1 MAVKKV
7 LAKNAK
13 KVSTKVVQSNKKNTA
28 SKNANTKILNNKTD
42 KSKKTLSKNLK
53 ELNNKKV
60 ENKSVKKSVSKKDI
74 NKKII
79 KTNIKA
85 VKSDNKKSL
94 TKKVTSKSI
103 KELSVKK
110 ITKKVVAKT
119 VGKRVIPK
127 RANDS
132 LKTPPRKIVKDKP
145 LSKSA
150 EDKKAAKKRNAEEER
165 FQELFTKG
173 KERGFV
179 TYDEVIKTFPN
190 IEQHIEMLEE
200 IYEKFAEARIDIL
213 ESGNILDMDT
223 TEITKMSKESDGGDS
238 IQIYLKEIGK
248 YPLIDSDE
256 EMVLAKKILEGDNE
270 AKNILAKSNLRL
282 VVSIAKKYTGRSADL
297 SLLDLVQEG
306 NIGLFKAVEK
316 FDYSKGFK
324 FSTYA
329 TWWIRQAITRAL
341 ADQSRTIRIPVHM
354 VETIAKYKQVFRRLS
369 QDLGREPLSEEIS
382 IEMDL
387 DIEKVHMIES
397 INQDTISLE
406 KPIGDDDDKS
416 TLGEFVADDKISSPD
431 QDASRRILRDQI
443 EEILATLS
451 DKERE
456 IVEMR
461 NGLGPHDGYQHTLE
475 EVGARFGVT
484 RERIRQIEAKVHE
497 KIRNHPK
504 ADRLRNY

>member
-1 MAVKKV
+1 MLLFKSMAVKKV
-7 LAKNAK
+7 TK
-13 KVSTKVVQSNKKNTA
+13 KVSQSNKKTVA
-28 SKNANTKILNNKTD
+28 PKNANTKILN
-42 KSKKTLSKNLK
+42 
-53 ELNNKKV
+53 KKV
-60 ENKSVKKSVSKKDI
+60 VKKVAKDAAKKVSKKVI
-74 NKKII
+74 NV
-79 KTNIKA
+79 KTKDVKA
-85 VKSDNKKSL
+85 SNKKSSNKIL
-94 TKKVTSKSI
+94 SKKSTIKKIETKKVDNAKAKDSKT
-103 KELSVKK
+103 VKNK
-110 ITKKVVAKT
+110 LEKVAK
-119 VGKRVIPK
+119 VIAKKEIKRAVPV
-127 RANDS
+127 RANDK
-132 LKTPPRKIVKDKP
+132 LKTPPRKIVKEKP
-145 LSKSA
+145 LTKSA
-150 EDKKAAKKRNAEEER
+150 ENKKAAKKRDDEEEK

-173 KERGFV
+173 KSRGFI
-179 TYDEVIKTFPN
+179 TYDEVIKSFPN
-190 IEQHIEMLEE
+190 IEQHIELLEE

-223 TEITKMSKESDGGDS
+223 TEIVKMSKESDGGDS

-256 EMVLAKKILEGDNE
+256 EMYLAKKIIEGDNE

-369 QDLGREPLSEEIS
+369 QDLGREPLSEEIAV
-382 IEMDL
+382 EMDL

-504 ADRLRNY
+504 ADRLRNF